1 MPFTSAASILV
12 LSVLNPALPAV
23 WARHQQHDAG
33 WSAGGDENTAPTKR
47 NFLLV
52 ARDLL
57 HKAAAEGQARNSAHG
72 SQAAK
77 AWVIPPAE
85 AVSEQSRLTATSRPV
100 TMAHQPLWLHPDRL
114 RQQQQQ
120 QQQKQVVAEAIATTM
135 TRALSP
141 AHSLPCT
148 SSRAARHALTRT
160 FIASLSPG
168 HGRLI
173 TPRLQCFDLAAD
185 DVMAEGHGRLITP
198 RLQCFDLAAD
208 DAMAEGE
215 DEKKGGTRARIH
227 GEHFTNYEDV
237 AQNLQDAADA
247 LRSLINTSV
256 ITSYEPCR
264 RSMAGGASHNVCSDR
279 RPRAP
284 ANAQQVAGGKKHGRF
299 IH

>member
-120 QQQKQVVAEAIATTM
+120 QQKQQTQQGKAG
-135 TRALSP
+135 P
-141 AHSLPCT
+141 
-148 SSRAARHALTRT
+148 SRLQWRRGGL
-160 FIASLSPG
+160 ASLLKERYNIDHDP
-168 HGRLI
+168 
-173 TPRLQCFDLAAD
+173 AASFQEQTAKK
-185 DVMAEGHGRLITP
+185 V
-198 RLQCFDLAAD
+198 AD
-208 DAMAEGE
+208 QY
-215 DEKKGGTRARIH
+215 R
-227 GEHFTNYEDV
+227 F
-237 AQNLQDAADA
+237 NL
-247 LRSLINTSV
+247 
-256 ITSYEPCR
+256 
-264 RSMAGGASHNVCSDR
+264 
-279 RPRAP
+279 RPIP
-284 ANAQQVAGGKKHGRF
+284 
-299 IH
+299 